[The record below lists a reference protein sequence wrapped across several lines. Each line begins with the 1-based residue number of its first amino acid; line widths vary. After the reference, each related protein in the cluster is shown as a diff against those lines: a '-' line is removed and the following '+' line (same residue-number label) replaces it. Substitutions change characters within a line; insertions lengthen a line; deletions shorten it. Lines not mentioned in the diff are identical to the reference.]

1 MENKNGAVFFTAN
14 ILQTEFPQ
22 KSMTTQIQQNLKTEI
37 LSSEKLSLLKL
48 IDLTKVFF
56 LMPLCTLYQESKR
69 EE

>member
-48 IDLTKVFF
+48 IDL
-56 LMPLCTLYQESKR
+56 CTLYQDSKR